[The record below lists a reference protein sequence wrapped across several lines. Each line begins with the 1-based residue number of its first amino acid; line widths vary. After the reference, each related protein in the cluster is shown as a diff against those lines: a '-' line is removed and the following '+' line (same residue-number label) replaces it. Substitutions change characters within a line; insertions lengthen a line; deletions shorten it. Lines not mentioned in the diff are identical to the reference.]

1 MQLQKKTKTKKPNDM
16 AKTQFSFNASI
27 AEIEE
32 ILKNIEDDEPDID
45 KLAAKVKR
53 ASELIKLCQ
62 QKLRETE
69 DEIDTVFKDI

>member
-1 MQLQKKTKTKKPNDM
+1 M
-16 AKTQFSFNASI
+16 AKTEFSFNASM

-32 ILKNIEDDEPDID
+32 ILKTIEDGEPDID
-45 KLAAKVKR
+45 KLTSKVKR

-62 QKLRETE
+62 KKLRETE

>member
-1 MQLQKKTKTKKPNDM
+1 M
-16 AKTQFSFNASI
+16 AKTEFSFNASI
-27 AEIEE
+27 AEIEK
-32 ILKNIEDDEPDID
+32 ILKTIEDGEPDID

-69 DEIDTVFKDI
+69 EDIMATIIE